1 MAENTQG
8 VAVLPRDGYPVG
20 VPCWIDTSQ
29 RDLGCGAKD
38 FYGGLFGWE
47 FQEWPS
53 GRYLVASLDGLD
65 VAGIALQPDDEPS
78 WNTYIQVDSAEWA
91 TADALQLGG
100 KVLVQPFDVADAGRM
115 SVIAD
120 PMGAVFCMWEPK
132 GHNGAQLVNAAG
144 SWNWS
149 DLYTPDPSLTEP
161 FYRSLFGWDA
171 APVQFGEITAT
182 MWRRPGYGDALEKRD
197 PGIRERHEKA
207 GAPEGFTDAVAW
219 LMQSDGP
226 ARWHVTLSVD
236 DTDASVAR
244 AAELGA
250 EVRRGAVRR
259 RAGADRAAQ
268 GPAGRRVHDQP
279 VRRRLGSEREAHGA
293 VAQQRAR
300 VVLREREAVEPEP
313 LGRLVPAV
321 ERVVAGA
328 GVAVG
333 GEAPDELLAQQP
345 HGPRVGGRA
354 VAAEQRGGVDLQQ
367 GAAGGERAQAAV
379 RAVDHGGALRVG
391 EQDAVAVLPQPLG
404 GPHDVVVE
412 ARERALEQQP
422 AAAVRALGDQLE
434 VVGAEPQR
442 VLVRELAAAVQPH
455 ADPALIERA
464 LRLLAELRQPRDLH
478 AREVEPL
485 DVRRA
490 RDVMD
495 AGRLEPACVRDRVV
509 HPRRAVVEP
518 GQQVAVKVDVCH
530 HH

>member
-29 RDLGCGAKD
+29 RDLEAARD

-47 FQEWPS
+47 FQAWPS

-219 LMQSDGP
+219 LMQSEGP
-226 ARWHVTLSVD
+226 ARWHVTFSVD

-244 AAELGA
+244 AAALGA
-250 EVRRGAVRR
+250 ELLVEPYD
-259 RAGADRAAQ
+259 AG
-268 GPAGRRVHDQP
+268 P
-279 VRRRLGSEREAHGA
+279 VRI
-293 VAQQRAR
+293 AQ
-300 VVLREREAVEPEP
+300 LKDP
-313 LGRLVPAV
+313 
-321 ERVVAGA
+321 
-328 GVAVG
+328 
-333 GEAPDELLAQQP
+333 
-345 HGPRVGGRA
+345 
-354 VAAEQRGGVDLQQ
+354 Q
-367 GAAGGERAQAAV
+367 GA
-379 RAVDHGGALRVG
+379 
-391 EQDAVAVLPQPLG
+391 
-404 GPHDVVVE
+404 
-412 ARERALEQQP
+412 
-422 AAAVRALGDQLE
+422 
-434 VVGAEPQR
+434 
-442 VLVRELAAAVQPH
+442 ELTVSRY
-455 ADPALIERA
+455 DPA
-464 LRLLAELRQPRDLH
+464 
-478 AREVEPL
+478 
-485 DVRRA
+485 
-490 RDVMD
+490 
-495 AGRLEPACVRDRVV
+495 
-509 HPRRAVVEP
+509 
-518 GQQVAVKVDVCH
+518 
-530 HH
+530 